1 LQRMFTSHQY
11 YSRGAIEDGNS
22 QREGRAGYLNFYR

>member
-1 LQRMFTSHQY
+1 VANIVVSTQA

-22 QREGRAGYLNFYR
+22 GRVGYLNF